1 MKRAFFI
8 AIVLALPL
16 GACGNF
22 FFSDPDDVFLRID
35 RSEYEPG
42 DTVRLRLVN
51 ESGEPI
57 GYNLCMHDIQRD
69 DGGTW
74 TDTDYSHGPVCP
86 LDLRT
91 LSDGEAA
98 LYVTILNPAITPGV
112 YRFQTTFR
120 INDDEHEVESRSF
133 EVPAAASAR
142 PLTAR

>member
-1 MKRAFFI
+1 MKRALFLSV
-8 AIVLALPL
+8 VLALPL

-22 FFSDPDDVFLRID
+22 FFSDPDDVFLRIN

-42 DTVRLRLVN
+42 DTVMLALVN

-57 GYNLCMHDIQRD
+57 GYNLCRHDIQRD
-69 DGGTW
+69 DDGTW
-74 TDTDYSHGPVCP
+74 TDTDYNHGSACP

-98 LYVTILNPAITPGV
+98 RYVTLLDPAITPGV

-120 INDDEHEVESRSF
+120 MDEDEHSVE
-133 EVPAAASAR
+133 
-142 PLTAR
+142 

>member
-1 MKRAFFI
+1 MKRAFFL
-8 AIVLALPL
+8 AILLALPL

-57 GYNLCMHDIQRD
+57 GFNLCMHDIQRD
-69 DGGTW
+69 DDGTW

-86 LDLRT
+86 SVLRT
-91 LSDGEAA
+91 LDDGESAT
-98 LYVTILNPAITPGV
+98 YVTTLNPAITPGV
-112 YRFQTTFR
+112 YRFRTTFR
-120 INDDEHEVESRSF
+120 MDDDEHAVESRSF
-133 EVPAAASAR
+133 EVRQPAQAATL
-142 PLTAR
+142 P